1 MTPCTAD
8 WYGLKIKSKP
18 TSNKEPS
25 FSDQGN
31 DVLELLIQQSS
42 LLPNP
47 ALQQYNQHV
56 LNADILPIFNFRDS
70 ADFKIY

>member
-1 MTPCTAD
+1 
-8 WYGLKIKSKP
+8 
-18 TSNKEPS
+18 
-25 FSDQGN
+25 
-31 DVLELLIQQSS
+31 VLELLIQQSS